1 MVEIRSMSL
10 AEHERF
16 NLSQY
21 PSTDGLLADLHKQC
35 GYDKAFYPVNSNKR
49 YYNVP
54 EEVYRVAH
62 AYVLWNGKYTPDEIT
77 PEMVREMDIP
87 DSLKL
92 LHWIDKFKAEESK
105 KNL

>member
-1 MVEIRSMSL
+1 MEIRSMSL
-10 AEHERF
+10 TEHERF

-21 PSTDGLLADLHKQC
+21 PNTSGLFSYLREQCDGNILVVESK
-35 GYDKAFYPVNSNKR
+35 GR

-54 EEVYRVAH
+54 EEIYREAH

-92 LHWIDKFKAEESK
+92 LRWIDKFKAEESK